1 MSASDIYIP
10 KYDLINQNMAIDFR
24 TSGSYVPA
32 HWHSALEITYL
43 IDGQADM
50 TVDGSRHTMVQGEF
64 IVVDAGRIHEYL
76 CPGEYRQL
84 VIHINSEYISSFMD
98 NQRNYQILCDRTELT
113 EDRVEPYLEICSSLQ
128 DLVNLSSERPYG
140 YRIQSESL
148 VLHVLYELL
157 AHFSIQLY
165 RSDLPEPSKN
175 QRRIREIVSYIA
187 ENYNKPITLEE
198 ISDRFGLSNEYFS
211 RLFTQKIGIPF
222 KKHLNQV
229 RLSHIYHDLCA
240 TDAPIMEIVERHGF
254 TNYKLFSRMFREIY
268 GASPREIRRRNNPVL
283 Q

>member
-64 IVVDAGRIHEYL
+64 IVIDAGRIHEYL

-128 DLVNLSSERPYG
+128 ELVNLSSERPYG
-140 YRIQSESL
+140 YRIQCESL

-165 RSDLPEPSKN
+165 RSDLPEPS
-175 QRRIREIVSYIA
+175 
-187 ENYNKPITLEE
+187 
-198 ISDRFGLSNEYFS
+198 
-211 RLFTQKIGIPF
+211 
-222 KKHLNQV
+222 
-229 RLSHIYHDLCA
+229 
-240 TDAPIMEIVERHGF
+240 
-254 TNYKLFSRMFREIY
+254 
-268 GASPREIRRRNNPVL
+268 
-283 Q
+283 